1 MKTCHLL
8 ILTLFSA
15 FPAAHPLWA
24 TTVFKAG
31 EDGYRIYRI
40 PAVVKA
46 SNGHLL
52 AFCEARQGGDA
63 SEIDLVVKRSEDE
76 GKSWGS
82 LKVVQESSDFV
93 KVLGGRTKDITI
105 GNPAPVVDL
114 LDPDHPGRIW
124 LPFTLENDRVVEV
137 SSDDHG
143 ATWSDRREITKS
155 VKKKGWGWYATGPV
169 HSIQLQGGKHRGRLV
184 VPCDHR
190 VGKAG
195 KDGGPLGAHA
205 VISDD
210 HGKTWRLGAVDDSY
224 GDGLNANETTV
235 VELEDGTLY
244 FNTRD
249 QHGEAKGTRGAA
261 LSEDGGESFQSG
273 SPDWKGFRPLAGVLD
288 PPVVQCA
295 LLGVGKGLIV
305 FSGPDENGPSGKGR
319 SDLRLRYSTDEAK
332 SWKDG
337 PLIHVGPAAYSD
349 LVLVREGI
357 LGVLFE
363 AGDKGQRS
371 SYQRIE
377 FKTLP
382 LKKIVGSK

>member
-1 MKTCHLL
+1 MKTSHLL

-15 FPAAHPLWA
+15 LPAAHPLWA

-124 LPFTLENDRVVEV
+124 LPFTLENDRVFVV

-143 ATWSDRREITKS
+143 ATCRT
-155 VKKKGWGWYATGPV
+155 
-169 HSIQLQGGKHRGRLV
+169 
-184 VPCDHR
+184 
-190 VGKAG
+190 AG
-195 KDGGPLGAHA
+195 K
-205 VISDD
+205 
-210 HGKTWRLGAVDDSY
+210 
-224 GDGLNANETTV
+224 
-235 VELEDGTLY
+235 
-244 FNTRD
+244 
-249 QHGEAKGTRGAA
+249 
-261 LSEDGGESFQSG
+261 
-273 SPDWKGFRPLAGVLD
+273 
-288 PPVVQCA
+288 
-295 LLGVGKGLIV
+295 
-305 FSGPDENGPSGKGR
+305 
-319 SDLRLRYSTDEAK
+319 
-332 SWKDG
+332 
-337 PLIHVGPAAYSD
+337 
-349 LVLVREGI
+349 
-357 LGVLFE
+357 
-363 AGDKGQRS
+363 
-371 SYQRIE
+371 
-377 FKTLP
+377 
-382 LKKIVGSK
+382 